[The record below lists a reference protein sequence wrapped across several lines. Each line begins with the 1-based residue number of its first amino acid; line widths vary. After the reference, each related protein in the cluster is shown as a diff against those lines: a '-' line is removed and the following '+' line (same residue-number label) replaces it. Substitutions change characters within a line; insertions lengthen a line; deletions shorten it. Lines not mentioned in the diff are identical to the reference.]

1 MKKRERDEM
10 KFPCRLAEWRLD
22 SESVTGNK
30 KGRLPAYFK
39 LCGEVQTWGGGCWF
53 WKVPR
58 TLASYSI
65 CICATG

>member
-39 LCGEVQTWGGGCWF
+39 LCGEVQTWGGGVGSGRCLE
-53 WKVPR
+53 P
-58 TLASYSI
+58 
-65 CICATG
+65 